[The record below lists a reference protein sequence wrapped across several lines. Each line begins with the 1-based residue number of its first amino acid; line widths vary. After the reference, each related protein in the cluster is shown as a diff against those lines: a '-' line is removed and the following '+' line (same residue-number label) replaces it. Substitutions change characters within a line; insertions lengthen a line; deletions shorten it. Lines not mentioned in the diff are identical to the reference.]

1 MQPRAGPV
9 NPFCRVKFSRAMISR
24 AMSLAPC
31 ATTPDSPAMEW
42 RDQGALLTMRL
53 HGESA
58 AIIEVFT
65 AAHGRHAGVVRGGG
79 SRRMAAMLQ
88 PGSQVQVAWAARLN
102 EHLGH
107 FVVEPIASRAAILAD
122 RLALAGLNAICA
134 LLHLALPERDPH
146 PGLYQRTIALLDL
159 LTTGDWPPAYL
170 RWEMDLL
177 EELGFGLD
185 LSRCALTGSREDLAF
200 VSPRSGRAV
209 SRSAAGDWAARLLPL
224 PPMLLGQGPASA
236 HDIAQGLALTG
247 HFLNRGLQPVLFDK
261 PLPEARARLIAMLA
275 R

>member
-1 MQPRAGPV
+1 
-9 NPFCRVKFSRAMISR
+9 
-24 AMSLAPC
+24 
-31 ATTPDSPAMEW
+31 MEW
-42 RDQGALLTMRL
+42 RDEGALITMRL

-88 PGSQVQVAWAARLN
+88 PGSQLQVTWSARLD
-102 EHLGH
+102 EHLGT

-122 RLALAGLNAICA
+122 RRALAGLNAVCA
-134 LLHLALPERDPH
+134 LLHLVLPERDPH
-146 PGLYQRTIALLDL
+146 PALWVKTVALLDL
-159 LTTGDWPPAYL
+159 LATGADWPPAYL
-170 RWEMDLL
+170 RWELDLL

-185 LSRCALTGSREDLAF
+185 LTRCAVTGSREDLAF

-209 SRSAAGDWAARLLPL
+209 SRGAAGPCPSSDGGNGKSRAAQSPAAARDTARPV
-224 PPMLLGQGPASA
+224 
-236 HDIAQGLALTG
+236 
-247 HFLNRGLQPVLFDK
+247 RGLTKARSSRLPVTAQRVRSRPK
-261 PLPEARARLIAMLA
+261 PNASSRSSSQR